1 MNVEVAVGAQIS
13 TFRNIK
19 NELLKMSEDLK
30 QFIEVEFD
38 KLRTEVSHAFQ
49 ALRLKLLKSDSK
61 EQ

>member
-1 MNVEVAVGAQIS
+1 MGAQIS

-30 QFIEVEFD
+30 QFIEVEFE